1 MKSDKLTIYDIA
13 KLAGVST
20 TTVSRV
26 INNNGYVSKEKRE
39 LVLQVIEEKKYK
51 PNAVAQS
58 LSTSMSRT
66 IGMLVPDVRN
76 AFYSTLFSTLEK
88 EALKYD
94 YNVILCNYS
103 NNNEITTKQCDMLL
117 KKQVDV
123 ILQVGGPSDLY
134 EIPQEQLDIYA
145 EINKRVPV
153 VTTGKLQGSDFYSVG
168 IDDSYAI
175 DAALRDMYAKG
186 HRKYV
191 IAGGSSRYIP
201 TRSKQEQ
208 FTKTL
213 TELGIPEKDR
223 IVFDYDNFDQYGGIK
238 SIEILLENEP
248 VPPTVFMGINE
259 AFAIGMENELIRR
272 GFKIPQDASVI
283 GFDNTYLSDFVIPE
297 LSCIGCDYEE
307 YAEALM
313 KTILGIASGK
323 CPLGTGSRGHFF
335 ESYVQ
340 SRFVVRKSTGVLEK

>member
-1 MKSDKLTIYDIA
+1 MDSNKLTIYDIA

-26 INNNGYVSKEKRE
+26 INNSGYVSKEKRD
-39 LVLQVIEEKKYK
+39 LVLSVIEEKKYK

-58 LSTSMSRT
+58 LSTKMSKT

-88 EALKYD
+88 AALNYD

-103 NNNEITTKQCDMLL
+103 NNNEITIKQCDMLL

-134 EIPQEQLDIYA
+134 DIPVEQAAIYA
-145 EINKRVPV
+145 DIEKHVPV
-153 VTTGKLQGSDFYSVG
+153 VTTGKLMGKNYYSVG
-168 IDDSYAI
+168 IDDSDAI
-175 DAALRDMYAKG
+175 DMALKDMYDKG
-186 HRKYV
+186 HRKFV

-201 TRSKQEQ
+201 TRQKQEQ

-213 TELGIPEKDR
+213 TELGIPKEDR
-223 IVFDYDNFDQYGGIK
+223 IVFDYDNFDQWGGIK
-238 SIEILLENEP
+238 SIEILLEDNSE
-248 VPPTVFMGINE
+248 PPTVFMGINE
-259 AFAIGMENELIRR
+259 AFAIGMENELTRR
-272 GFKIPQDASVI
+272 GYIIPDDASVI
-283 GFDNTYLSDFVIPE
+283 GFDNTYLSDFVIPD

-307 YAEALM
+307 YAEKLM
-313 KTILGIASGK
+313 HTILKAVSGDK
-323 CPLGTGSRGHFF
+323 ESKEIYVKSR
-335 ESYVQ
+335 Y
-340 SRFVVRKSTGVLEK
+340 VVRNSTGKRM